1 MSRNGSI
8 YLEPNKKLRISIN
21 LTEERIKSLKLKL
34 EKEKEFSKGNL
45 IVSIKDEK
53 KELDKKR
60 ISLYRI
66 ENDKQINID
75 IKDVSILECNKKINI
90 ELFVDNIDGV
100 YIVKYDNNQLIQI
113 EKESIDPKVLKEIND
128 YKSKVDEIKQ
138 SKGWKIV
145 KLVNNI
151 FKEKDN
157 KIDLP
162 IQREKSEYE
171 KWITNK
177 YDSIEKLNNKI
188 FRCTL
193 ITVVEKIDRK
203 EFCRFLDSIKL
214 QKSIDK
220 KLIVVADEKLKLY
233 VRNIVD
239 LYRKDFSIKIVI
251 KENKSDLCD
260 VIDKIED
267 EYIAFIDNKC
277 ILSENA
283 FLQIRNEITDNVEC
297 AYFDEDIID
306 IYNGEI
312 KKPKFK
318 PDFSIDMLRSINYIG
333 KLFIIKNNVLKKVN
347 KLSVKYFIYDNY
359 DLYLK
364 LYEEGYSFTHISKV
378 LFHVSEESNSNINN
392 GKIIL
397 EEHLARIDLK
407 ATVSMCKN
415 QFFRITYNIDLEKVS
430 IIIPNKDSLEILRSC
445 IDSILN
451 KTTYDN
457 YEIIIV
463 ENNSVNEETFEY
475 YNSIKDIEKV
485 NIITYEGEFNYSAIN
500 NFAVKQS
507 KGEYIIFLNNDIE
520 IITPNWIEN
529 MIQYAQREDVGIVGA
544 KLYYIDDTIQHAG
557 VIIGMRGLAA
567 HRYCGLYKSEEDN
580 VEILQYVQ
588 NLSAVTAAAMMVKRK
603 VYDEVNGLD
612 EKLKV
617 AFNDIDFCMAVI
629 KKGYLIVWN
638 PFVEMYHYESISRG
652 KEDTEEKVLRFES
665 EIERFYS
672 KWKLNL
678 IEGDPYFNKNL
689 SLKDI
694 DYSIAMIPEDRDVLI
709 KKYL

>member
-1 MSRNGSI
+1 MSRKGSI

-100 YIVKYDNNQLIQI
+100 YIVKYDNNQLIQV

-233 VRNIVD
+233 VRNI
-239 LYRKDFSIKIVI
+239 K
-251 KENKSDLCD
+251 
-260 VIDKIED
+260 
-267 EYIAFIDNKC
+267 
-277 ILSENA
+277 
-283 FLQIRNEITDNVEC
+283 
-297 AYFDEDIID
+297 
-306 IYNGEI
+306 
-312 KKPKFK
+312 
-318 PDFSIDMLRSINYIG
+318 
-333 KLFIIKNNVLKKVN
+333 
-347 KLSVKYFIYDNY
+347 
-359 DLYLK
+359 
-364 LYEEGYSFTHISKV
+364 
-378 LFHVSEESNSNINN
+378 
-392 GKIIL
+392 
-397 EEHLARIDLK
+397 
-407 ATVSMCKN
+407 
-415 QFFRITYNIDLEKVS
+415 
-430 IIIPNKDSLEILRSC
+430 
-445 IDSILN
+445 
-451 KTTYDN
+451 
-457 YEIIIV
+457 
-463 ENNSVNEETFEY
+463 
-475 YNSIKDIEKV
+475 
-485 NIITYEGEFNYSAIN
+485 
-500 NFAVKQS
+500 
-507 KGEYIIFLNNDIE
+507 
-520 IITPNWIEN
+520 
-529 MIQYAQREDVGIVGA
+529 
-544 KLYYIDDTIQHAG
+544 
-557 VIIGMRGLAA
+557 
-567 HRYCGLYKSEEDN
+567 
-580 VEILQYVQ
+580 
-588 NLSAVTAAAMMVKRK
+588 
-603 VYDEVNGLD
+603 
-612 EKLKV
+612 
-617 AFNDIDFCMAVI
+617 
-629 KKGYLIVWN
+629 
-638 PFVEMYHYESISRG
+638 
-652 KEDTEEKVLRFES
+652 
-665 EIERFYS
+665 
-672 KWKLNL
+672 
-678 IEGDPYFNKNL
+678 
-689 SLKDI
+689 
-694 DYSIAMIPEDRDVLI
+694 
-709 KKYL
+709 